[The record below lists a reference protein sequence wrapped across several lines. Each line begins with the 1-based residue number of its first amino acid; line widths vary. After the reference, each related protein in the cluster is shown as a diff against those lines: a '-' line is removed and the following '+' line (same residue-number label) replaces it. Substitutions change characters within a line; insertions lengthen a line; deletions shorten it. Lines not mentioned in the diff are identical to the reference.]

1 MKKKKKILK
10 LLQNILYMF
19 DISRETC
26 ERNGVETTEDSDTIF
41 WSKMK
46 YT

>member
-10 LLQNILYMF
+10 LLQNMLYMF

-26 ERNGVETTEDSDTIF
+26 ESNGVEITEDSDR
-41 WSKMK
+41 
-46 YT
+46 